1 MECGKE
7 RGGESLLLLH
17 LLVLDVLLLLD
28 IHLLEREQRGDQGA
42 GRPREDGHLF
52 CACGRA
58 LVEVS

>member
-28 IHLLEREQRGDQGA
+28 IHLLERELRGDQGA
-42 GRPREDGHLF
+42 GRPREDGHLQKK
-52 CACGRA
+52 R
-58 LVEVS
+58 

>member
-1 MECGKE
+1 LECGKE
-7 RGGESLLLLH
+7 RGGESL

-28 IHLLEREQRGDQGA
+28 IHLLESELRGDQGA

-52 CACGRA
+52 CVCGRA

>member
-7 RGGESLLLLH
+7 RGGESL

-28 IHLLEREQRGDQGA
+28 IHLLESELRGDQGA

-52 CACGRA
+52 YVCGRA

>member
-7 RGGESLLLLH
+7 RGGETL

-28 IHLLEREQRGDQGA
+28 IHLLERELRGDQCA
-42 GRPREDGHLF
+42 GPPREDGHLF

>member
-7 RGGESLLLLH
+7 RGGESL

-28 IHLLEREQRGDQGA
+28 IHLLERELRGDQGA
-42 GRPREDGHLF
+42 GRPREDDHLF